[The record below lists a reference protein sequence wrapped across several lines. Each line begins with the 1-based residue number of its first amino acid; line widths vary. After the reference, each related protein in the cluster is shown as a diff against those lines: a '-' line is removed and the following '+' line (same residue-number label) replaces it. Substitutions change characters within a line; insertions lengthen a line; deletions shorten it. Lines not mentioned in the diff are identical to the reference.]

1 MDKRK
6 LINII
11 IKDLEEVKILT
22 EEVADSESDS
32 SLVLGLALN
41 KARLLCQE
49 IELLCEMTT
58 KTALVMNTADD
69 ALYVNDIDE
78 VEDHTY
84 ADPELEIIN
93 ADERETEQEEE
104 LPAEEEN
111 EEEFNES
118 EEEEFLEEEEE
129 EVDFGP
135 ADEEEEEELTGQ
147 TEEDQEEEGP
157 EFTLDEEEEDNH
169 EEEEEEPIEAAAE
182 KEEETPPVANVQNTE
197 LKNGTRPGVREINIE
212 EFDEDDDIEP
222 IRFSPVTETNTRPP
236 MREIPKPEDVI
247 SDEIH
252 EKKFVGDKYHEVRSL
267 NDTIGEHKSMDS
279 KITHSPIPSLKA
291 AIGLNDRF
299 LFIREI
305 FNNNSAKYNEVI
317 DRLDQMDQIQEAVEY
332 LRANLSMQKNE
343 ASMKFVDLLK
353 RRFTK

>member
-6 LINII
+6 LVNII
-11 IKDLEEVKILT
+11 IKDLEEIKILS
-22 EEVADSESDS
+22 EEVADSENDS
-32 SLVLGLALN
+32 SLVLSLALN

-49 IELLCEMTT
+49 IELLRDMTAKSAPVVNPT
-58 KTALVMNTADD
+58 EDTLYDD
-69 ALYVNDIDE
+69 DEDE

-93 ADERETEQEEE
+93 SEDREEEQQEELLAEEEDEDDFEESEEDEFPEEDEDEEDFGTEEQEEELTEQKEEEQEEE
-104 LPAEEEN
+104 LPEFIVN
-111 EEEFNES
+111 EEEEDNW
-118 EEEEFLEEEEE
+118 
-129 EVDFGP
+129 
-135 ADEEEEEELTGQ
+135 EEEEEELVT
-147 TEEDQEEEGP
+147 
-157 EFTLDEEEEDNH
+157 EEEE
-169 EEEEEEPIEAAAE
+169 A
-182 KEEETPPVANVQNTE
+182 TPAANVQSTE
-197 LKNGTRPGVREINIE
+197 LKNGPQPGVREIHIE
-212 EFDEDDDIEP
+212 ELDEEDDMEP
-222 IRFSPVTETNTRPP
+222 IRFSPVTGANTRPP

-247 SDEIH
+247 SDDSQ

-267 NDTIGEHKSMDS
+267 NDTMGDHKSMDS
-279 KITHSPIPSLKA
+279 KIAHSPITSLKS